1 MNELPGSSSTAFS
14 YAARSDICTELFS
27 NVERRRRGTARADDR
42 HCGATKNLQHTA
54 TPQHRRDVRDREQR
68 RGKPGMVPRQHT
80 DAGSF
85 CAKPNDP
92 CVIAK
97 LPGLLQ
103 EEWIEVAETLGQA
116 DP

>member
-1 MNELPGSSSTAFS
+1 
-14 YAARSDICTELFS
+14 
-27 NVERRRRGTARADDR
+27 
-42 HCGATKNLQHTA
+42 
-54 TPQHRRDVRDREQR
+54 
-68 RGKPGMVPRQHT
+68 MVPRQHT

-85 CAKPNDP
+85 GAKPNDP